1 MIDKM
6 YWACAGGLSLASQV
20 GLAKG
25 LPPADELQRRVSAMF
40 DQMARRCREVG
51 IPEEDFN
58 EARYA
63 IAAFIDEQVTRTDWP
78 GRTTWLSRPLQFLYF
93 NENTAGEGFF
103 SRMAALEGQSQRAH
117 VLEIYYLCLELGFQG
132 KYAVRAGEGLAP
144 ILDQVG
150 AEVSRALP
158 PSEIVSPHG
167 EPRDPMRTLV
177 QRERPIVTLS
187 LAFLGLALAGF
198 LVLKLILIGSASST
212 TSKWTKFA
220 AQSLTPGVAAPGQ
233 PARSP

>member
-25 LPPADELQRRVSAMF
+25 LPPAEELQRRVSAMF

-63 IAAFIDEQVTRTDWP
+63 IAAFIDEQVVKGDWP
-78 GRTTWLSRPLQFLYF
+78 GRTQWLSRPLQFLYF

-103 SRMAALEGQSQRAH
+103 AHIAALEGQAHRAH

-132 KYAVRAGEGLAP
+132 KYAVRSGEGLAP

-158 PSEIVSPHG
+158 PSEIISPHG

-177 QRERPIVTLS
+177 QRERPIVALS
-187 LAFLGLALAGF
+187 LGFLGLALVAF
-198 LVLKLILIGSASST
+198 IVLKLILLASASST
-212 TSKWTKFA
+212 TSKWTTFA
-220 AQSLTPGVAAPGQ
+220 TQLATPGVLAPGQ
-233 PARSP
+233 PARPR